1 MYHILLIY
9 VATPSIVRQIIGPF
23 AKCPGGEQ
31 YGKCPVNL
39 RNARAKK
46 KLLKS
51 GQYEDWPVK
60 LTASVT
66 LDILKIVRVFSKMP
80 DFNSGQY

>member
-1 MYHILLIY
+1 MENVQSIY
-9 VATPSIVRQIIGPF
+9 EMP
-23 AKCPGGEQ
+23 EQ
-31 YGKCPVNL
+31 
-39 RNARAKK
+39 KK